1 MGYIL
6 LFVGITDKCNNY
18 IPVRWG
24 YHKTTGGKN
33 KTNLSV
39 FYHQIPALFIF
50 YLTYIKTCRCMLFFL
65 NS

>member
-1 MGYIL
+1 MKTKTMGYIL
-6 LFVGITDKCNNY
+6 LFVCITDKCNNY

-39 FYHQIPALFIF
+39 FLPY
-50 YLTYIKTCRCMLFFL
+50 
-65 NS
+65 